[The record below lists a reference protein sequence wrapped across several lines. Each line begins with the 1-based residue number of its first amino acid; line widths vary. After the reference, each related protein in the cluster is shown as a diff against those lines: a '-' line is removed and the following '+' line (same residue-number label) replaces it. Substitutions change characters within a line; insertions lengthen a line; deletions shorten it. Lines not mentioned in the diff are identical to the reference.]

1 MTRTGPFPLPGR
13 QVERGVCR
21 MPKTHDYRHT
31 YRGPGGVLSACRIR
45 VYDTG
50 GGQTVVIATDLG
62 RGTSV
67 TGAVTPLAN
76 EIEGSHCADPSRR
89 MLWVEHYRYADT
101 LPGWGAAPVET
112 FHLVTFTRADDGTLT
127 APRWHR
133 LGRADIE
140 ALIGQPVED

>member
-1 MTRTGPFPLPGR
+1 MTRTGPFPLPGH
-13 QVERGVCR
+13 QVERGGRR

-31 YRGPGGVLSACRIR
+31 YQGLRGAPSPWRIR

-50 GGQTVVIATDLG
+50 GGQTVVIATALG

-67 TGAVTPLAN
+67 PGAVAPLAN
-76 EIEGSHCADPSRR
+76 AIEGSHCADPSRR